1 MSSIKIPFG
10 TDFSGKIAFTNDQNT
25 TARQQITDV
34 LVTSKGDRVMKPT
47 YGANA
52 MDLLFEPVDNLVFAE
67 FRMDAIGE
75 LSRSLTGVS
84 VQDLVVKPSDSNS
97 FDDYDTTLEVAVRY
111 SVGPLTKSSYSFSI
125 GNASNFT
132 EESSL

>member
-1 MSSIKIPFG
+1 MSSIKMPFG
-10 TDFSGKIAFTNDQNT
+10 TDFSGKIAFTNDQNI

-34 LVTSKGDRVMKPT
+34 LVTGKGDRVMKPT
-47 YGANA
+47 YGAGA
-52 MDLLFEPVDNLVFAE
+52 MDLLFEPVDNLVFSE
-67 FRMDAIGE
+67 FRMDALGE

-84 VQDLVVKPSDSNS
+84 VQDLVVKPSEAGS
-97 FDDYDTTLEVAVRY
+97 FDDYDTTLQVAVRY
-111 SVGPLTKSSYSFSI
+111 KVGPLTTSSYSFSI